1 MGVLRAP
8 QAIIDASV
16 RQAMAK
22 MVNIR
27 IACSWFL
34 ALCLVFMFMTCLDG
48 VCPPLAEPV
57 L

>member
-1 MGVLRAP
+1 
-8 QAIIDASV
+8 
-16 RQAMAK
+16 MAK

-27 IACSWFL
+27 IACSWFR

-48 VCPPLAEPV
+48 GCPLLAEPV